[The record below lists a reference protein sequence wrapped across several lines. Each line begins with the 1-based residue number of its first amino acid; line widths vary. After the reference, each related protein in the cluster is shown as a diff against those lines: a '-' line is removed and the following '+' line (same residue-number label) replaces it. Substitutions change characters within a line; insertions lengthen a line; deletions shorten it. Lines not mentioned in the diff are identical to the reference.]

1 MRVLSDLVRFGG
13 LFTFALCLS
22 RCSGTS
28 ETSDDG
34 ESGSAGEGAS
44 GGSSAG
50 SGGSGVTGG
59 AGRGGSAGSAGTS
72 SAGSAGNAASGGSA
86 GVAGKPGRGGTGGT
100 AGAKNGGRAGAAGS
114 SNAGTTGSESA
125 GAAGEGGEAGAPSG
139 AGGQGGD
146 SFESGGEGGVSEPPR
161 IDGDVCRTAIELGA
175 TASGSTSEFT
185 NDHNRASCIG
195 WDLAGGDVAY
205 SFSIPPLSRFTVVAD
220 PSDAFDI
227 ALYAVSTPAENCS
240 AVPICTYSADVAIE
254 GINEKLIIDN
264 YDSTWRSYFL
274 MVDGY
279 GAQTANGTYDLTASS
294 VPIPAGEVC
303 ETATP
308 LTVGEPLSA
317 TLDGFTSDY
326 TGRPV
331 CISAGA
337 GGPDAVYSVLV
348 PAGNTLTVV
357 ATTAGNMDLA
367 LYAFDAATAADCR
380 TATACLAGADVGLGG
395 DPETLTYTNTGAART
410 VFLVVDRF
418 DQGTLPGAYTLTS
431 TLTPP

>member
-1 MRVLSDLVRFGG
+1 MSMRVVGDFVRLGG
-13 LFTFALCLS
+13 LFTFALCLA

-28 ETSDDG
+28 ETSDDDG

-50 SGGSGVTGG
+50 SGGTGG

-72 SAGSAGNAASGGSA
+72 IAGAAGKAASGGSA
-86 GVAGKPGRGGTGGT
+86 GVAGAPGRGGTGGT
-100 AGAKNGGRAGAAGS
+100 AGAKTGGRAGAAGS
-114 SNAGTTGSESA
+114 SNAGTAGSEVA

-146 SFESGGEGGVSEPPR
+146 SFESGGEGGVSEPSR
-161 IDGDVCRTAIELGA
+161 IDGDLCRTAIELGA
-175 TASGSTSEFT
+175 TASGSTSEFM

-195 WDLAGGDVAY
+195 WELIGGDVAY

-240 AVPICTYSADVAIE
+240 AVPTCTYSADVAIE
-254 GINEKLIIDN
+254 GFNETLIIDN

-279 GAQTANGTYDLTASS
+279 GTQTANGTYDLTASS
-294 VPIPAGEVC
+294 IPIPAGEVC
-303 ETATP
+303 ETAMA
-308 LTVGEPLSA
+308 LTVGEPISA
-317 TLDGFTSDY
+317 TLDGFASDY

-331 CISAGA
+331 CIDAGA
-337 GGPDAVYSVLV
+337 GGADAVYSVVV

-357 ATTAGNMDLA
+357 ATTVGNMDLA

-395 DPETLTYTNTGAART
+395 DPETLTYTNTGVART

-418 DQGTLPGAYTLTS
+418 DQGTHPGDYTLTS